1 MSDEENRAG
10 QQEEEQ
16 VKSED
21 PNAPINIKVC
31 GGVFLWG
38 GVGVRGRGWAGQV
51 GLVEGVC
58 GWMRVEEG
66 DSFMLLWWWTVCGYG
81 RGIGFTKGG
90 FGTEG

>member
-31 GGVFLWG
+31 GELLFRGC
-38 GVGVRGRGWAGQV
+38 VGAYGGRGA
-51 GLVEGVC
+51 
-58 GWMRVEEG
+58 R
-66 DSFMLLWWWTVCGYG
+66 
-81 RGIGFTKGG
+81 RG
-90 FGTEG
+90 

>member
-31 GGVFLWG
+31 GGVFLWVEVWVFG
-38 GVGVRGRGWAGQV
+38 G
-51 GLVEGVC
+51 
-58 GWMRVEEG
+58 EEG
-66 DSFMLLWWWTVCGYG
+66 RV
-81 RGIGFTKGG
+81 KGG
-90 FGTEG
+90 WLKGRADGCAWRRVTPSCCCCCGPP

>member
-31 GGVFLWG
+31 GGVFLWVEVWVDIGKGRAKGTGQPKGCVG
-38 GVGVRGRGWAGQV
+38 GAGGGRLLHVAAVVRVWLWLRDWESCGVS
-51 GLVEGVC
+51 
-58 GWMRVEEG
+58 EG
-66 DSFMLLWWWTVCGYG
+66 D
-81 RGIGFTKGG
+81 R
-90 FGTEG
+90 